1 VTQVLAMEGCLQMD
15 DLPRVNGDLVHKSDS
30 AVHFPGADTAPFT
43 IEAAI
48 ADALDRL
55 TSDPAADSTA
65 GVQHWIWTGHRLV
78 RASPE
83 AVERLRQQEAWEQ
96 AEFQLLHEMQKA
108 YRQRRRQSYR
118 RIARRLVAPLRHL
131 LASWTSRI
139 HNTES

>member
-1 VTQVLAMEGCLQMD
+1 VD
-15 DLPRVNGDLVHKSDS
+15 DLPRVNGDLVRKSDS
-30 AVHFPGADTAPFT
+30 AGHIPGASTVPYT

-55 TSDPAADSTA
+55 TSDPAPDSTA

-96 AEFQLLHEMQKA
+96 AELQLLHEMQRA

-118 RIARRLVAPLRHL
+118 RIARRLVAPLRHIIE
-131 LASWTSRI
+131 SWRSRI
-139 HNTES
+139 RISES

>member
-1 VTQVLAMEGCLQMD
+1 MD
-15 DLPRVNGDLVHKSDS
+15 DLPKVNGDLVRRSDS
-30 AVHFPGADTAPFT
+30 AGHIPGAGTAPYS

-55 TSDPAADSTA
+55 TSDPAPDSTA

-96 AEFQLLHEMQKA
+96 TELQLLHEMQKA
-108 YRQRRRQSYR
+108 CRQRRRQSYR
-118 RIARRLVAPLRHL
+118 RIARRLVAPLRHFIE
-131 LASWTSRI
+131 SWRSRI
-139 HNTES
+139 PISES

>member
-1 VTQVLAMEGCLQMD
+1 MD
-15 DLPRVNGDLVHKSDS
+15 DLPRVNADLVRISDS
-30 AVHFPGADTAPFT
+30 AGHFPGADTAPYT

-55 TSDPAADSTA
+55 TSDPAPDSTA

-83 AVERLRQQEAWEQ
+83 AVERLRQQEVWEQ
-96 AEFQLLHEMQKA
+96 AELQLLHEMQKA

-118 RIARRLVAPLRHL
+118 RIAEWVVAPLRHIIESRR
-131 LASWTSRI
+131 ARI
-139 HNTES
+139 HDRQS